1 MTRISLVPM
10 IRRFRT
16 VARYEG
22 LGRATGRASRY
33 AFRRASGFRPS
44 VLRRQQ
50 VAKHAAP
57 DQYLNGVWQS
67 LAREQA
73 FHIPQS
79 PAINRRRRQIAMI
92 ADLNLPQCR
101 KYRVEQLAAF
111 WRGRGV
117 EFEFA
122 HYQDIPRAVRIMQ
135 HATHLMEYRLQT
147 GAASDMLRYEARRLR
162 LPILYDLDD
171 PLFSVSAY
179 ETYRNME
186 ALDQGMKSH
195 FLGEAPKYLS
205 MMNGADVLSVSTPG
219 MQAHTELYSNRPV
232 YVRRNF
238 ADQETLDAGRVAL
251 REPVRDDKLFRVAF
265 ASGSQG
271 HEVDL
276 NEIVA
281 PLMDFLLEEGNRR
294 LMLIGHFDLKLLP
307 DGLAKRVEAVKFSSY
322 ERYLSAL
329 RQADC
334 AVMPLCDDTF
344 NRCKSAV
351 RVIDACAVGVPSIV
365 AQVGDLP
372 SLVRDGDTG
381 FVASDAGGWLTA
393 LRAFAADPKAAQDM
407 GQAARRNVEGRWKAS
422 EQSHIFAPELIDWV
436 EA

>member
-1 MTRISLVPM
+1 MTRIPLVPM
-10 IRRFRT
+10 IRRFGM
-16 VARYEG
+16 VARSDG
-22 LGRATGRASRY
+22 VLRATGRASGY
-33 AFRRASGFRPS
+33 AFRRVSGFRPS
-44 VLRRQQ
+44 ILSRPQARRQN
-50 VAKHAAP
+50 VP

-67 LAREQA
+67 LARADA

-79 PAINRRRRQIAMI
+79 PAVNQRRRQIAMI

-101 KYRVEQLAAF
+101 KYRVEQLATF

-147 GAASDMLRYEARRLR
+147 GPASDMLRYEARRLR

-186 ALDQGMKSH
+186 ALDPSVKAH
-195 FLGEAPKYLS
+195 FMGEAPKYLN

-219 MQAHTELYSNRPV
+219 MQAHAALYTNRPIF
-232 YVRRNF
+232 VRRNF
-238 ADQETLDAGRVAL
+238 ADRDTLEAGQAVQ
-251 REPVRDDKLFRVAF
+251 RDLSADDGIFRVAF

-276 NEIVA
+276 KEILT
-281 PLMDFLLEEGNRR
+281 PLTDFVLEQPNRR
-294 LMLIGHFDLKLLP
+294 LMLIGHFDLSHLP
-307 DGLAKRVEAVKFSSY
+307 DALEKRVETVKFSSY

-329 RQADC
+329 READC

-365 AQVGDLP
+365 ASVGDLP
-372 SLVRDGDTG
+372 KLVRSGDTG
-381 FVASDAGGWLTA
+381 FVASDSESWLEA
-393 LRAFAADPKAAQDM
+393 LRAIAADPRGTQDM
-407 GQAARRNVEGRWKAS
+407 GRAARRNLECRWKES
-422 EQSHIFAPELIDWV
+422 DQSHIIAPELIDWV